1 MWARPTA
8 PNPALVRLIEEG
20 YEIEVREQHL
30 LVHSVPYVAASREV
44 KRATVACLFIENA
57 GVLVTPNQNPDTH
70 QVWFTGEFP
79 CFATGARLVQLENE
93 NGEHELFKGFTIK
106 HRFSNKPDGT
116 GSFPDHYTKVV
127 HYITLISDQARV
139 IEPLADARTHRVIPT
154 TPEESVFR
162 YADSASARY
171 GTLAVA
177 QKLALRRIAVVGLGG
192 TGSYVL
198 DQVTKTPVCEI
209 HIFDGD
215 EFATH
220 SAFRAPGAATIDELK
235 ERMLKT
241 TYFARRYDPMH
252 RGLHEHPYY
261 ITEENVSEL
270 KEFDFVFVCVDRGAA
285 RKTITAYLTRE
296 GIPFIDV
303 GMAVELNIETMSL
316 SGICRAT
323 RGTREVNDH
332 LTTYL
337 PMSDDGAD
345 AIYRTNIQIADLNAM
360 NALLAVIM
368 WKQHFGFYAND
379 FDSHHVT
386 YAVSSQ
392 SLTRDVLRGTAQA

>member
-1 MWARPTA
+1 MSARPTA
-8 PNPALVRLIEEG
+8 PNPALARLIDEG

-30 LVHSVPYVAASREV
+30 LVHSVPYVTASREV
-44 KRATVACLFIENA
+44 KRATVACLFMENA

-70 QVWFTGEFP
+70 QIWFTGEFP

-93 NGEHELFKGFTIK
+93 NGDHERFRGFTVK
-106 HRFSNKPDGT
+106 HRFSNKPDGMP
-116 GSFPDHYTKVV
+116 SFPDHYTKVV

-177 QKLALRRIAVVGLGG
+177 EKLALRRIAIIGLGG

-209 HIFDGD
+209 HLFDGD

-235 ERMLKT
+235 ARLLKT
-241 TYFARRYDPMH
+241 TYFARRYDHMH
-252 RGLHEHPYY
+252 RGIHEHPYY
-261 ITEENVSEL
+261 ITEANITEL
-270 KEFDFVFVCVDRGAA
+270 QGCDFVFVCVDRGPA
-285 RKTITAYLTRE
+285 RKTITSYLTGE
-296 GIPFIDV
+296 GIPFVDV
-303 GMAVELNIETMSL
+303 GMAVELNAEALTL

-323 RGTREVNDH
+323 RGTSAVNNH
-332 LTTYL
+332 LAAYL
-337 PMSDDGAD
+337 PTSDAGAD

-360 NALLAVIM
+360 NAMLAVIM

-379 FDSHHVT
+379 FDPHHLT
-386 YAVSSQ
+386 FAVSSQ
-392 SLTRDVLRGTAQA
+392 SLTRDILRGSAQT